1 MLSASSMNIGNSNIG
16 VHGVEDLGGGWK
28 TGFDI
33 ETALDLRDGSPRGSG
48 GGFWGR
54 RANMW
59 VSGPAGSL
67 RLGRSYNLA
76 TWGMWVWEL
85 TGEATYAVTPGT
97 FGYLDSFT
105 ARSNS
110 LITYVTPRLGD
121 FQAGLAYVFGAD
133 NDPKDLGRRRIDS
146 FATYE
151 HGPLKI
157 GLTVNQTAGRKPNG
171 QIGMRYEFS
180 RYAISASWND
190 VRHIRERGIDGRR
203 KGFSLGGQLRLTPFV
218 ATLEATRD
226 VTNEWSGGKKYTNVL
241 AEARYLLSKRT
252 LLYSAYLRYDGA
264 NNYIFGVRHKF

>member
-121 FQAGLAYVFGAD
+121 FQAGREQRRAAILGLAAERPLPVGLCRDARPAD
-133 NDPKDLGRRRIDS
+133 IKVEG
-146 FATYE
+146 
-151 HGPLKI
+151 
-157 GLTVNQTAGRKPNG
+157 
-171 QIGMRYEFS
+171 
-180 RYAISASWND
+180 
-190 VRHIRERGIDGRR
+190 
-203 KGFSLGGQLRLTPFV
+203 
-218 ATLEATRD
+218 
-226 VTNEWSGGKKYTNVL
+226 
-241 AEARYLLSKRT
+241 
-252 LLYSAYLRYDGA
+252 
-264 NNYIFGVRHKF
+264 